1 MKYVAMIDDRKFT
14 VDVSRMGEIIL
25 DGEVIKADL
34 QQSLD
39 KTIYSIIV
47 GNESFDVRIYPGEDF
62 YTVEVGGEIYEI
74 TVEDERTHRLAGIK
88 SSLGAMTGEYVLK
101 APMPGVVVDVP
112 VTVGQEVAKGKTVV
126 VLESMKMQNELKAPR
141 DGTIHAVRVAK
152 GDKVDLNAVLV
163 TIT

>member
-1 MKYVAMIDDRKFT
+1 
-14 VDVSRMGEIIL
+14 
-25 DGEVIKADL
+25 
-34 QQSLD
+34 
-39 KTIYSIIV
+39 
-47 GNESFDVRIYPGEDF
+47 
-62 YTVEVGGEIYEI
+62 
-74 TVEDERTHRLAGIK
+74 
-88 SSLGAMTGEYVLK
+88 
-101 APMPGVVVDVP
+101 MPGVVVDVP